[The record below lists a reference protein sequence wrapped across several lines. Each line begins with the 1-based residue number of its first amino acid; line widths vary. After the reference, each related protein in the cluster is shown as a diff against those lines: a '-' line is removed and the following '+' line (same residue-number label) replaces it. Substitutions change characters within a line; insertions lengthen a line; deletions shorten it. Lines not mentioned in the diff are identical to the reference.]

1 MKYKIALKN
10 LPFEPQKNQIIYV
23 ESCYNEMVNKF
34 IVDNYE
40 HIRYECSSHG
50 FEFCYLPKL
59 IEEVGA
65 ETLFY
70 NVPYAKAKADTIG
83 SDYLLQFMTKSGNK
97 ELIPPSLLYL
107 YDDAEVSEEVVEFK
121 AMSITEQDE
130 FPTLED
136 IFYMRLEEIFKE
148 SYSAKERERIE
159 LDISR
164 PCFSKE
170 VLDENKGDNI
180 GFYIGPSALPEE
192 MRLEVAEPEEEYNK
206 APSPE
211 RSGIKKK
218 IHDTFNSIKKCLT
231 DQEEEHEYVA
241 DEEFDDE
248 SKQMVKDV
256 KEKVEQLKLR
266 GINFVTILKL
276 IMEEEPLSQLVI
288 TKDFR
293 IFLPDYNNMEIEMTP
308 LPKAVFILFL
318 RHPEGIVFKWLP
330 DYREELKE
338 IYLKMKPAGWTA
350 AVEQSIKALT
360 DPYNNSINEKC
371 ARIREAFVGK
381 FKEHL
386 AENYFVTGK
395 RGEAKKITLPREL
408 VTIEE

>member
-1 MKYKIALKN
+1 MKYTIALKN

-23 ESCYNEMVNKF
+23 ESSYNEVVNKF

-40 HIRYECSSHG
+40 HIRYECTSHG
-50 FEFCYLPKL
+50 LEFCYLPKL
-59 IEEVGA
+59 IEEVGTEA
-65 ETLFY
+65 LFY
-70 NVPYAKAKADTIG
+70 NVPYAKTKADTIG
-83 SDYLLQFMTKSGNK
+83 SDYLLQFMAKSGNK

-121 AMSITEQDE
+121 AMSITDQDE
-130 FPTLED
+130 IPTLED
-136 IFYMRLEEIFKE
+136 IFRMRLEEIFGE
-148 SYSAKERERIE
+148 AYRVQERISFE
-159 LDISR
+159 IGNGPR
-164 PCFSKE
+164 FSKE
-170 VLDENKGDNI
+170 IPDEHKGGNI
-180 GFYIGPSALPEE
+180 RFSIDRAFPPEE
-192 MRLEVAEPEEEYNK
+192 KRLEGSEQEEEYNK

-241 DEEFDDE
+241 DEKFDDE
-248 SKQMVKDV
+248 SKQIVKDV

-266 GINFVTILKL
+266 GINFVTILQL
-276 IMEEEPLSQLVI
+276 IMEEEPLSRLVI

>member
-1 MKYKIALKN
+1 MKYTIALKN

-23 ESCYNEMVNKF
+23 ESSYNEVVNKF

-107 YDDAEVSEEVVEFK
+107 YDDAKVSAEVVEFK
-121 AMSITEQDE
+121 AMSITDQDE
-130 FPTLED
+130 FPTLEV
-136 IFYMRLEEIFKE
+136 IFRMRLEEIFGE
-148 SYSAKERERIE
+148 AYRVQERLSFEIGNGPR
-159 LDISR
+159 
-164 PCFSKE
+164 FSKE
-170 VLDENKGDNI
+170 IPDEHKGGNI
-180 GFYIGPSALPEE
+180 RFSIDRAFPPEE
-192 MRLEVAEPEEEYNK
+192 KRLEVAEPEEEYNK

-231 DQEEEHEYVA
+231 DQEGEHDYVA
-241 DEEFDDE
+241 DEKFDDE

-266 GINFVTILKL
+266 GINLVTILQL
-276 IMEEEPLSQLVI
+276 IMEEEPLSRMVI
-288 TKDFR
+288 TKDFQ
-293 IFLPDYNNMEIEMTP
+293 IFLPDYNNVEIVMTP
-308 LPKAVFILFL
+308 LPKAVFLLFL
-318 RHPEGIVFKWLP
+318 NHPEGIPFKHLP
-330 DYREELKE
+330 DYRKELKA
-338 IYLKMKPAGWTA
+338 IYAKLRTSDTEA
-350 AVEQSIKALT
+350 AERSIEAVT
-360 DPYNNSINEKC
+360 DPFNNSINEKC
-371 ARIREAFVGK
+371 ARIREAFISK
-381 FKEHL
+381 FDDHL
-386 AENYFVTGK
+386 AKNYYITGN

-408 VTIEE
+408 VTIEG